1 MNMPK
6 DKNDLKTSSL
16 IPHLSYLK
24 RKMLCHFTLIELLVV
39 IAIIAILAAMLL
51 PALNKARE
59 TAKNMQCVN
68 NLKTFCSAFN
78 MYFSDNNDFIVPS
91 ANNSNKG
98 WCSYIFPYVVQNGN
112 NTNGYTRKTTVDA
125 DGIYNNGILRTT
137 PTGVFFCPKAN
148 ANNPQFNGT
157 PADANGYFPT
167 YEVANRFVAQ
177 SNMGKLSA
185 KRVYLKSYTGPN
197 GTYPLMHNVRVTHLA
212 PDATVLTETNLTGR
226 SSAGYYSAG
235 EFKLDETNNY
245 PAVGKKGPAWNHH
258 DKRANFFF
266 LNGSVKTYK
275 YSTNVFDTT
284 ENKFRQ

>member
-1 MNMPK
+1 MK
-6 DKNDLKTSSL
+6 QFSSF
-16 IPHLSYLK
+16 ISHHSSFERK
-24 RKMLCHFTLIELLVV
+24 RSFTLIELLVV

-91 ANNSNKG
+91 AGNANKG
-98 WCSYIFPYVVQNGN
+98 WSSYIFPYVVQNGN
-112 NTNGYTRKTTVDA
+112 TANGYTRKTSVDA

-148 ANNPQFNGT
+148 VNNPQFKGIAAE
-157 PADANGYFPT
+157 PKGYFPT
-167 YEVANRFVAQ
+167 YEVAKQFVAQ
-177 SNMGKLSA
+177 TNMSKLMA

-197 GTYPLMHNVRVTHLA
+197 GTYPLIYNIRVTHLV
-212 PDATVLTETNLTGR
+212 PDAVVLTEVNF
-226 SSAGYYSAG
+226 SSGANGYYNTG
-235 EFKLDETNNY
+235 EYTLSETNNY
-245 PAVGKKGPAWNHH
+245 PAVSKKRPAWNHH
-258 DKRANFFF
+258 DGRANFFF

-275 YSTNVFDTT
+275 YSPNVFDTA